1 MEVSLIYTAIAE
13 NLNTHSLKATESK
26 LNEFL
31 ATPKTRFVIP
41 IYQRNYDWQ
50 DHQCS
55 QLYSDICSVA
65 EDENRASHFVG
76 SIVYLQDGVYSASDV
91 KELVVI
97 DGQQRLTTLS
107 LVYITLYQFAEAH
120 GLEEEAA
127 ELKETYLINRF
138 VKDRQEKLWQT
149 EENDRIYQRLIR
161 NQSEEGEPFSRIR
174 ENFAYF
180 KELIRDEATY
190 RMVKEGMGKLSF
202 VDISLER
209 GKDDP
214 QRIFES
220 LNSTGLALSQADLIR
235 NYILMGHIREE
246 QERLYIEYWKEIEKN
261 ARDDESRTNMVSD
274 FARDLLTFKNK
285 RIPRKNLVYDTF
297 KIRFPEREKSEVETL
312 LKEMRRY
319 SEHFG
324 KLTNPAREPD
334 AQIRLELEY
343 IRQLEI
349 NVSYPFLLQVYDDYQ
364 AEVIDKDGLIS
375 VLQFVQRFAW
385 RRFLVNLPTN
395 ALNKIFMRLYEEIRQ
410 DDYINSL
417 ERAIVRKKGTQRIP
431 TDTEVKSSL
440 RERDFYNIR
449 SKNRSYFLDRL
460 ENYNNRERVAIDH
473 LTIEHIFPQKPT
485 PAWKKT
491 LTVEDYEAFQD
502 KHLHQLGNLTLSGN
516 NGSLSNRAF
525 KEKKTLN
532 TGGKEQGYEFSRLW
546 LNRDLMKLD
555 AWTVADFKARHN
567 RLIKRTLEIWP
578 YPEVEIVEDL
588 GTRDEMTIFEI
599 DDPTGFKVKYA
610 KIGNETI
617 EPRSVKEFYVT
628 VLSKLF
634 ADNPNPM
641 MQPEVSKTILLERND
656 PNAADN
662 EHIGR
667 GYSVDAA
674 NSSWV
679 KFKRLETVLTAYDLE
694 DFVRVRLVE
703 A

>member
-1 MEVSLIYTAIAE
+1 M
-13 NLNTHSLKATESK
+13 KATESK
-26 LNEFL
+26 INEFL

-55 QLYSDICSVA
+55 QLYSDICNVA
-65 EDENRASHFVG
+65 KDESRQSHFVG

-107 LVYITLYQFAEAH
+107 LVYIALYQFAEGH

-161 NQSEEGEPFSRIR
+161 NQSEEGESFSRIR

-180 KELIRDEATY
+180 KELIRDEAAY

-235 NYILMGHIREE
+235 NYILMGHVREE
-246 QERLYIEYWKEIEKN
+246 QGRLYIEYWKEIEKN
-261 ARDDESRTNMVSD
+261 ARDDESRTNLVSD
-274 FARDLLTFKNK
+274 FARDMLTFKNK

-297 KIRFPEREKSEVETL
+297 KIRFPEREKKEVESL

-319 SEHFG
+319 SEYFG
-324 KLTNPAREPD
+324 KLTNPTREAD
-334 AQIRLELEY
+334 VQIRLELEY

-364 AEVIDKDGLIS
+364 TAVINKEEFIS
-375 VLQFVQRFAW
+375 VLQLIQRFAW

-395 ALNKIFMRLYEEIRQ
+395 ALNKIFMRLYEEVRQ
-410 DDYINSL
+410 DDYIPSL
-417 ERAIVRKKGTQRIP
+417 ERAIVRKKGTQRMP
-431 TDTEVKSSL
+431 TDAEVKSSL

-449 SKNRSYFLDRL
+449 SKNRSYYLDRL
-460 ENYNNRERVAIDH
+460 ENHNNRERVATDH
-473 LTIEHIFPQKPT
+473 LTVEHIFPQKPT
-485 PAWKKT
+485 PAWKKS
-491 LTVEDYEAFQD
+491 LMMEDYEAFQD

-532 TGGKEQGYEFSRLW
+532 TGGKEQGYAFSRLW

-555 AWTVADFKARHN
+555 TWTVADFKTRHN

-578 YPEVEIVEDL
+578 YPEVEVMEDV
-588 GTRDEMTIFEI
+588 GTQDEMTIFEI
-599 DDPTGFKVKYA
+599 DDPTGYKVKYA
-610 KIGNETI
+610 KIGTETI
-617 EPRSVKEFYVT
+617 EPKSVKEFYIT
-628 VLSKLF
+628 VLSRLF
-634 ADNPNPM
+634 AGNPNPM
-641 MQPEVSKTILLERND
+641 MQPEVSGTILLERND
-656 PNAADN
+656 PNAFDN

-667 GYSVDAA
+667 GYSVDAS

-679 KFKRLETVLTAYDLE
+679 KFKRLETVLNAYDLE
-694 DFVRVRLVE
+694 DFVRVKLVE